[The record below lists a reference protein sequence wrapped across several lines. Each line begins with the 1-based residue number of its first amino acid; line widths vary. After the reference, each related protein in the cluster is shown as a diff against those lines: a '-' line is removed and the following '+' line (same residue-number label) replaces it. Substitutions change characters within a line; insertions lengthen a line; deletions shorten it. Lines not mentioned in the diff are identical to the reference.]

1 MIGTRGHHQRKQA
14 TERHDAAK
22 ISPIRIIKVKKIK
35 PLLLLP
41 LASSALLLTSL
52 CNPAWAAGCQFV
64 ISSSESNFDYLTD
77 VTLTPSAEAQSFL
90 PDQTNLIPKNQNQTV
105 TYWGKNQNNVSK
117 TIIFK
122 PESTAF
128 TADASNSKGWLVDSS
143 VPGLYFTLSV
153 NMPAP
158 NGVTWGQFTPPM
170 PIYLSNDSSINQSKP
185 NNGSWGCASDRNE
198 TKHQDGNMTFS
209 LSFYTTSIFDPAQAA
224 GKQLLTTKKRA
235 GTLENSLDNGGEFD
249 IYLQGPLTIAAAGC
263 GAFSAEK
270 TVDLGEIPL
279 NTLKSKP
286 NDEHNKTPFEITL
299 KNCYAK
305 PTLIVNLAT
314 NPSTN
319 NLLSNNQGSAKGV
332 GVGLGYITS
341 ASASQRLDLSNPN
354 TVAASDLE
362 YASNSSDGILHMYAI
377 LGVTDKSALSAGSVS
392 IPTVITLTHP

>member
-1 MIGTRGHHQRKQA
+1 MEQY
-14 TERHDAAK
+14 DAAK
-22 ISPIRIIKVKKIK
+22 ISPIRIVKVKKIK
-35 PLLLLP
+35 PLLLFP
-41 LASSALLLTSL
+41 LASSALLLASYS
-52 CNPAWAAGCQFV
+52 NPAWAAGCGFM
-64 ISSSESNFDYLTD
+64 ISSRTD
-77 VTLTPSAEAQSFL
+77 ELNYTTDITLTPTADAQAFL
-90 PDQTNLIPKNQNQTV
+90 PDQTNLIPKNQSQVV
-105 TYWGKNQNNVSK
+105 TYWGRNQNDVSK

-122 PESTAF
+122 PESSEF
-128 TADASNSKGWLVDSS
+128 TVDASNPKGWLVDSS

-158 NGVTWGQFTPPM
+158 NGSTWGQFSPVM
-170 PIYLSNDSSINQSKP
+170 PIYLSNDSSVNQSTP
-185 NNGSWGCASDRNE
+185 ANGSWGCASDRKD
-198 TKHQDGNMTFS
+198 TYHQNGNMTFS
-209 LSFYTTSIFDPAQAA
+209 LSFYTTSAFNPAQAA
-224 GKQLLTTKKRA
+224 GKQLMVNRKRA
-235 GTLENSLDNGGEFD
+235 GTLENSRDSGGEFD

-286 NDEHNKTPFEITL
+286 DDEHNKTPFEITL

-319 NLLSNNQGSAKGV
+319 NLLSRNQGSAKGV
-332 GVGLGYITS
+332 GVGLGYFTS
-341 ASASQRLDLSNPN
+341 TSASQRLDLSNPN
-354 TVAASDLE
+354 TISSSDLE
-362 YASNSSDGILHMYAI
+362 YSGNTSDGVLHMYAI

>member
-1 MIGTRGHHQRKQA
+1 MSA
-14 TERHDAAK
+14 TSDRRASGNHRFRQTMEQYDAAK
-22 ISPIRIIKVKKIK
+22 ISPIRIVKVKKIK

-52 CNPAWAAGCQFV
+52 YHPAWAAGCGFM
-64 ISSSESNFDYLTD
+64 ISSKTNDINYTTD
-77 VTLTPSAEAQSFL
+77 VTLTPTADAQSFL
-90 PDQTNLIPKNQNQTV
+90 PDQTNLVPKNQGQDV
-105 TYWGKNQNNVSK
+105 TYWGRNQNNVSK
-117 TIIFK
+117 VIIFK

-128 TADASNSKGWLVDSS
+128 TVDASNPKGWLVDST

-153 NMPAP
+153 NMPTP
-158 NGVTWGQFTPPM
+158 GIQWGEFSPAM
-170 PIYLSNDSSINQSKP
+170 PIYLSNDASVNQSQP
-185 NNGSWGCASDRNE
+185 SGGWGCSSSKND
-198 TKHQDGNMTFS
+198 TYFQSGNMTFS
-209 LSFYTTSIFDPAQAA
+209 LSFYTTSAFNPAQAA
-224 GKQLLTTKKRA
+224 GKQLLVNRKRA
-235 GTLENSLDNGGEFD
+235 GTLENSQDSGGEFD

-286 NDEHNKTPFEITL
+286 DDEHNKTPFEITL

-319 NLLSNNQGSAKGV
+319 NLLSRNQGSAKGV
-332 GVGLGYITS
+332 GVGLGYFTS
-341 ASASQRLDLSNPN
+341 TSASQRLDLSNPN
-354 TVAASDLE
+354 TISSSDLE
-362 YASNSSDGILHMYAI
+362 YSGNTSDGVLHMYAI

-392 IPTVITLTHP
+392 IPTVI